1 LRTARFWLLA
11 ISFLIVAGVCNGTI
25 AHVVPFLTD
34 RGVSPGGATRV
45 LATGGIAL
53 IVGRLLAGY
62 LLDRIFAPYVAVA
75 FFLSPLIG
83 IVLLLSASQP
93 AMAAAGT
100 VLVGLGLGAEVDL
113 IAFLLSRYLGMRS
126 FGEIYGYL
134 FAIFMLGSGLGP
146 FVMGVSF
153 DRRGS
158 YNLMLECFGFVL
170 VAASILILRLGPYVY
185 PASKRHNP
193 NAAPPIVVKI
203 GSPTATDQ
211 NGETAFD

>member
-1 LRTARFWLLA
+1 
-11 ISFLIVAGVCNGTI
+11 
-25 AHVVPFLTD
+25 
-34 RGVSPGGATRV
+34 
-45 LATGGIAL
+45 
-53 IVGRLLAGY
+53 
-62 LLDRIFAPYVAVA
+62 
-75 FFLSPLIG
+75 
-83 IVLLLSASQP
+83 VLLVVASQP

-100 VLVGLGLGAEVDL
+100 VLVGVGLGAEVDL

-158 YNLMLECFGFVL
+158 YNLILECFGFAL

-185 PASKRHNP
+185 PVSHRDGT
-193 NAAPPIVVKI
+193 NAAAKT
-203 GSPTATDQ
+203 SSLMATNQ
-211 NGETAFD
+211 NVETAFD